1 MFERIAN
8 GFTMARSS
16 WSVLMADKKLL
27 VFPMISGILTL
38 LILATFAIPTAI
50 LHQKGQLMGED
61 GKPHIWFY
69 PILFAY
75 YVATYAAV
83 IFCNAALV
91 SCALLRFDGQPAT
104 LGDGLRVAMARL
116 PQILAWAVVSATVGM
131 VLNAIESAN
140 ERIGYFIKMILGT
153 AWSLMTYFVVPI
165 LVVEKVGPID
175 AVKRST
181 SLIRKTWGEA
191 LVGKVGLGLFFFLM
205 VIPLI
210 ALFVGGIVLLKTSVA
225 IGVTVLAITGI
236 LFLIFLA
243 VSSAMS
249 TIFLTAIYQYAQFQ
263 RVPDG
268 FNQQAMA
275 GAFGHK

>member
-131 VLNAIESAN
+131 VLNAIESVN

>member
-225 IGVTVLAITGI
+225 IGVAVLAITGI